1 MDFFTILIERLN
13 IGKLS
18 KNVKLK
24 KKFKLKIIFPNQ
36 TRISLENF
44 QTKLDLVWNLFTPQ
58 IRHKKFPNQ
67 SGFGLENCDNIFR
80 ITFPN
85 QTGFGLETDT
95 V

>member
-1 MDFFTILIERLN
+1 MLN

-18 KNVKLK
+18 KNLKLK

-58 IRHKKFPNQ
+58 IRHT
-67 SGFGLENCDNIFR
+67 D
-80 ITFPN
+80 
-85 QTGFGLETDT
+85 TDT
-95 V
+95 VLDSVVR